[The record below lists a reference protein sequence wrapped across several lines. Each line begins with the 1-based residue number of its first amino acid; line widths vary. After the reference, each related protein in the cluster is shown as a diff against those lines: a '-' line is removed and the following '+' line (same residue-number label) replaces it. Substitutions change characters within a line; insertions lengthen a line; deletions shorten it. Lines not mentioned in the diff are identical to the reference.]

1 MKFTYILSIYCML
14 MFSQLTLKAQTLKTP
29 TPSPMQTIKQSFA
42 LTDIGI
48 EYYRPSAKG
57 RTVFGD
63 LVPFGKIWRTGAN
76 GATKLTFGEDVT
88 IEGNKVP
95 AGTYALYTIPNKDKW
110 EILFYKDLKLGGN
123 VNDYNKENELFRIS
137 SNVVKMSDKV
147 ETFTINVSDINPSN
161 CKIEITWENTKVSF
175 SVNADIDA
183 VVMKN
188 IDNLMEKDSRPY
200 YQAASY
206 YFENNKDLKKALE
219 WINKA
224 VEQNPKAYWVAL
236 LKAKIELKSGDKKA
250 AAITAQ
256 KVIEIAKESKNDDYV
271 KMAEGIISETKK

>member
-1 MKFTYILSIYCML
+1 MKLFNLLTIGAILFFTQFNLS
-14 MFSQLTLKAQTLKTP
+14 AQTLKTP
-29 TPSPMQTIKQSFA
+29 TPSPIQTIKQSFA

-76 GATKLTFGEDVT
+76 GPTKLTFGEDVT

-137 SNVVKMSDKV
+137 SNVSLSNDKI
-147 ETFTINVSDINPSN
+147 ETFTINVSDIAATS
-161 CKIEITWENTKVSF
+161 CKIEVAWENTKVSF

-188 IDNLMEKDSRPY
+188 IENLMEKDSRPY

-250 AAITAQ
+250 AALTAQ
-256 KVIEIAKESKNDDYV
+256 KVIELAKEAKNDDYV
-271 KMAEGIISETKK
+271 KMAEGIISQTK

>member
-1 MKFTYILSIYCML
+1 MKFTYILSICSML

-42 LTDIGI
+42 LTDISI

-57 RTVFGD
+57 RTIFGD

-161 CKIEITWENTKVSF
+161 CKIELTWENTKVSF

-188 IDNLMEKDSRPY
+188 IENLMEKDSRPY

-250 AAITAQ
+250 AALTAQ
-256 KVIEIAKESKNDDYV
+256 KVIELAKEAKNDDYV
-271 KMAEGIISETKK
+271 KMAEGIIAESKK